1 MATDQTTRLEAA
13 TVKAENGS
21 QIIYDVANGDASVMV
36 QTASGPIPTLA
47 GKLEEISD
55 TLAISSGIY
64 PTTAAALA
72 ATSNGQ
78 IFLVYA
84 EDDDDII
91 YRVYKNQN
99 GTAVDTG
106 KNTISGTDLEQALT
120 QASQSAAAA
129 QQAAA
134 DAVESVKKV
143 PVALASIAAVRA
155 YNGEASFFNVFGAKG
170 GLFYYDSSD
179 TSSADDG
186 VTVLIDTAGRRIK
199 RQIEGKSLNA
209 AWWGAVPDCTA
220 QGVGTDVAPAI
231 ASAIAYAVSLG
242 NGARVTLAPG
252 SYRWASAQT
261 FNLSGTRGLVV
272 DLQGSIVTDATAMVC
287 ALFRNGYDL
296 TINANFRTGGR
307 FAGWAQAAPFYADY
321 TAREVVSSGGQEAV
335 KLDGVFGVT
344 LNLKGFAYAG
354 RLLRTTHRSDASFP
368 NTGAIKGNVQ
378 TKRSLVLSEPRCA
391 QAIYADDGS
400 TVGTGNWGHLDT
412 LVSDFDYWGPWWV
425 ELNDI
430 HITYWDA
437 AYAIG
442 PTFAGTVVVLGDTW
456 YIGAI
461 DASGNGGHHIR
472 FKASDGGRKWSGVN
486 VGKMVFLDK
495 QNGLL
500 LADGST
506 DRENFNC
513 PVISVIASTSNAYN
527 SGIVVN
533 NCPKVRANIYATG
546 QGSNLGYIAGA
557 LSDDI
562 ELGLYGENIT
572 SNAFFINAEIPA
584 TAKIRLHGKIKGVP
598 GGFSCLLINTQAM
611 VRVEMDLE
619 SEAGSLM
626 TIGNATNKVYWIGGS
641 IKGAAGTYGNT
652 NRPLVVRDVN
662 GLA

>member
-1 MATDQTTRLEAA
+1 MFNTGNPPGSEDPRDLFDNSVALDQFLNSTGDTWPDRLGIPRKTLAYLARAVGVQEVASYTELRAYSGPRETLILKDPVKGGIFLLDKNDTTSTDNGGTLF
-13 TVKAENGS
+13 VSSNGS
-21 QIIYDVANGDASVMV
+21 RWKRLGAGRNWRVEWFGAVADGSAQGQGTDLSPALNAAFS
-36 QTASGPIPTLA
+36 
-47 GKLEEISD
+47 
-55 TLAISSGIY
+55 
-64 PTTAAALA
+64 AALA
-72 ATSNGQ
+72 ALGGN
-78 IFLVYA
+78 F
-84 EDDDDII
+84 II
-91 YRVYKNQN
+91 SSGAGSFRW
-99 GTAVDTG
+99 TAPLTL
-106 KNTISGTDLEQALT
+106 DLA
-120 QASQSAAAA
+120 
-129 QQAAA
+129 
-134 DAVESVKKV
+134 
-143 PVALASIAAVRA
+143 
-155 YNGEASFFNVFGAKG
+155 
-170 GLFYYDSSD
+170 
-179 TSSADDG
+179 
-186 VTVLIDTAGRRIK
+186 
-199 RQIEGKSLNA
+199 
-209 AWWGAVPDCTA
+209 
-220 QGVGTDVAPAI
+220 
-231 ASAIAYAVSLG
+231 
-242 NGARVTLAPG
+242 GARKVVFDLAG
-252 SYRWASAQT
+252 A
-261 FNLSGTRGLVV
+261 
-272 DLQGSIVTDATAMVC
+272 IVTDAVAQTC
-287 ALFRNGYDL
+287 LTIRNGYDVTL
-296 TINANFRTGGR
+296 NATFSGGGR
-307 FAGWAQAAPFYADY
+307 FAGWAAGAPFYADY
-321 TAREVVSSGGQEAV
+321 TVRDVVAGGGQEAI
-335 KLDGVFGVT
+335 KIDGIFGLT
-344 LNLKGFAYAG
+344 LNLKGYAYAG
-354 RLLRTTHRSDASFP
+354 RLLRTTHRSNSAFP
-368 NTGAIKGNVQ
+368 NTGAIKGSVQ

-391 QAIYADDGS
+391 QAIYADDGATS
-400 TVGTGNWGHLDT
+400 GTGNWGHLDT

-425 ELNDI
+425 DLNDI

-461 DASGNGGHHIR
+461 DAAGNNGHHLR
-472 FKASDGGRKWSGVN
+472 FKASDAGRKWSGVN

-533 NCPKVRANIYATG
+533 NCPRVRANIYATG

-598 GGFSCLLINTQAM
+598 GGFSCLLVNTQAM

-626 TIGNATNKVYWIGGS
+626 TIANTTNKVYWVGGS

-662 GLA
+662 GLV